1 MLLQNNT
8 EVLFSLMVKLTF
20 DTGETKVAQVNVDDY
35 LLLKFNYDGSK
46 YMRACQVADI
56 VPVML
61 TTQPISYTATLVI
74 DCSTKFQAERL
85 RVATKDI
92 LNIKKVSK
100 DYIDSLAPDYVITD
114 DMFDGDYIPATPA
127 EIYMIPGID
136 VGGVSYAR
144 ILR

>member
-46 YMRACQVADI
+46 YTRACQVVDI
-56 VPVML
+56 MPVML

-92 LNIKKVSK
+92 LDIKKVSK
-100 DYIDSLAPDYVITD
+100 DYVDSLAPDYNITD
-114 DMFDGDYIPATPA
+114 DMFDGDYIPATPSA
-127 EIYMIPGID
+127 TYMIPGIS
-136 VGGVSYAR
+136 VGGVGYSR
-144 ILR
+144 VLR

>member
-1 MLLQNNT
+1 MLLQNSS

-20 DTGETKVAQVNVDDY
+20 DTGETNVAEVNVDDY

-46 YMRACQVADI
+46 YMRACQVVDI

-74 DCSTKFQAERL
+74 DCSTKFNGERL

-92 LNIKKVSK
+92 LDIKKVSK
-100 DYIDSLAPDYVITD
+100 DYIDSLAPDYIITD
-114 DMFDGDYIPATPA
+114 DMFDGDYIPSTPS
-127 EIYMIPGID
+127 ESYMIPGID
-136 VGGVSYAR
+136 AGGVGCAR
-144 ILR
+144 VLR

>member
-8 EVLFSLMVKLTF
+8 EILFSLMVKLTF
-20 DTGETKVAQVNVDDY
+20 DTGETKVAEVNVDDY

-46 YMRACQVADI
+46 YTRACQVVDI

-61 TTQPISYTATLVI
+61 STQPISYSATLVI

-92 LNIKKVSK
+92 LDIRKVSK
-100 DYIDSLAPDYVITD
+100 DYVESLAPDYIITE
-114 DMFDGDYIPATPA
+114 DMFDGDYIPTTPDN
-127 EIYMIPGID
+127 IFMILGISA
-136 VGGVSYAR
+136 GGVDQAR
-144 ILR
+144 VLR

>member
-46 YMRACQVADI
+46 YTRACQVVDI
-56 VPVML
+56 MPIML
-61 TTQPISYTATLVI
+61 TTQPVSYTATLVI

-92 LNIKKVSK
+92 LDIKKVSK
-100 DYIDSLAPDYVITD
+100 DYVDSLAPDYNITD
-114 DMFDGDYIPATPA
+114 DMFDGDYIPATPSA
-127 EIYMIPGID
+127 TYMIPGIS
-136 VGGVSYAR
+136 VGGVGYAR
-144 ILR
+144 VLR

>member
-92 LNIKKVSK
+92 LDIKKVSK
-100 DYIDSLAPDYVITD
+100 DYVDSLAPDYNITD
-114 DMFDGDYIPATPA
+114 DMFDGDYIPATPFA
-127 EIYMIPGID
+127 TYMIPGIS
-136 VGGVSYAR
+136 VGGVGYAR
-144 ILR
+144 VLR

>member
-46 YMRACQVADI
+46 YTRACQVVDI
-56 VPVML
+56 MPVML
-61 TTQPISYTATLVI
+61 TTQPVSYTATLVI

-92 LNIKKVSK
+92 LDIKKVSK
-100 DYIDSLAPDYVITD
+100 DYVDSLAPDYNITD
-114 DMFDGDYIPATPA
+114 DMFDGDYIPATPSA
-127 EIYMIPGID
+127 TYMIPGISG
-136 VGGVSYAR
+136 GGVGYSR
-144 ILR
+144 VLR

>member
-1 MLLQNNT
+1 MLLQNST
-8 EVLFSLMVKLTF
+8 EVLFSLCVKLTF
-20 DTGETKVAQVNVDDY
+20 DTGETKVVTVNTDDY

-46 YMRACQVADI
+46 YSIACRVVDI

-61 TTQPISYTATLVI
+61 TTQPISYTATLVV

-85 RVATKDI
+85 RVAAKDI

-100 DYIDSLAPDYVITD
+100 DYVDSLAPEYTITE
-114 DMFDGDYIPATPA
+114 DMFDGDYIPATPS
-127 EIYMIPGID
+127 EIYMIPGINA
-136 VGGVSYAR
+136 GGVEFAR

>member
-20 DTGETKVAQVNVDDY
+20 DTGETKVAQVNADDY

-46 YMRACQVADI
+46 YTRACQVVDI
-56 VPVML
+56 MPVML

-92 LNIKKVSK
+92 LDIKKVSK
-100 DYIDSLAPDYVITD
+100 DYIDSLAPDYNITD
-114 DMFDGDYIPATPA
+114 DMFDGDYIPATPSA
-127 EIYMIPGID
+127 TYMIPGIS
-136 VGGVSYAR
+136 VGGVGYSR
-144 ILR
+144 VLR

>member
-46 YMRACQVADI
+46 YTRACQVVDI
-56 VPVML
+56 MPVML

-92 LNIKKVSK
+92 LDIKKVSK
-100 DYIDSLAPDYVITD
+100 DYVDSLAPDYNITD
-114 DMFDGDYIPATPA
+114 DMFDGDYIPATPSA
-127 EIYMIPGID
+127 TYMIPGIS
-136 VGGVSYAR
+136 VGGVEYAR
-144 ILR
+144 VLR

>member
-46 YMRACQVADI
+46 YTRACQVVDI
-56 VPVML
+56 MPVML
-61 TTQPISYTATLVI
+61 TTQPVSYTATLVI

-92 LNIKKVSK
+92 LDIKKVSK
-100 DYIDSLAPDYVITD
+100 DYVDSLAPDYNITD
-114 DMFDGDYIPATPA
+114 DMFDGDYIPATPSA
-127 EIYMIPGID
+127 TYMIPGIS
-136 VGGVSYAR
+136 VGGVGYSR
-144 ILR
+144 VLR

>member
-1 MLLQNNT
+1 MLLQNST
-8 EVLFSLMVKLTF
+8 EVLFSLCVKLTF
-20 DTGETKVAQVNVDDY
+20 DTGETKVVTVNTDDY

-46 YMRACQVADI
+46 YSRACRVVDI

-61 TTQPISYTATLVI
+61 TTQPISYTATLVV

-85 RVATKDI
+85 RVAAKDI

-100 DYIDSLAPDYVITD
+100 DYVDSLAPEYTITE
-114 DMFDGDYIPATPA
+114 DMFDGDYIPATPS
-127 EIYMIPGID
+127 EIYMIPGINS
-136 VGGVSYAR
+136 GGVEFAR

>member
-61 TTQPISYTATLVI
+61 TTQPISYTATMVI

-127 EIYMIPGID
+127 ETYMIPGID

>member
-46 YMRACQVADI
+46 YTRACQVVDI
-56 VPVML
+56 MPVML
-61 TTQPISYTATLVI
+61 TTQPVSYTATLVI

-92 LNIKKVSK
+92 LDIKKVSK
-100 DYIDSLAPDYVITD
+100 DYVDSLAPDYNITD
-114 DMFDGDYIPATPA
+114 DMFDGDYIPATPSA
-127 EIYMIPGID
+127 TYMIPGIG
-136 VGGVSYAR
+136 VGGVGYAR
-144 ILR
+144 VLR

>member
-46 YMRACQVADI
+46 YTRACQVVDI
-56 VPVML
+56 MPVML
-61 TTQPISYTATLVI
+61 TTQPVSYTATLVI

-92 LNIKKVSK
+92 LDIKKVSK
-100 DYIDSLAPDYVITD
+100 DYVDSLAPDYNITD
-114 DMFDGDYIPATPA
+114 DMFDGDYIPATPSA
-127 EIYMIPGID
+127 TYMIPGIS
-136 VGGVSYAR
+136 VGGVEYAR
-144 ILR
+144 VLR

>member
-20 DTGETKVAQVNVDDY
+20 DTGETKVAQVNADDY

-46 YMRACQVADI
+46 YTRACQVVDI
-56 VPVML
+56 MPVML
-61 TTQPISYTATLVI
+61 TTQPVSYTATLVI

-92 LNIKKVSK
+92 LDIKKVSK
-100 DYIDSLAPDYVITD
+100 DYVDSLAPDYNITD
-114 DMFDGDYIPATPA
+114 DMFDGDYIPATPSA
-127 EIYMIPGID
+127 TYMIPGIS
-136 VGGVSYAR
+136 VGGVGYAR
-144 ILR
+144 VLR

>member
-46 YMRACQVADI
+46 YTRACQVVDI
-56 VPVML
+56 MPVML
-61 TTQPISYTATLVI
+61 TTQPVSYTATLVI

-92 LNIKKVSK
+92 LDIKKVSK
-100 DYIDSLAPDYVITD
+100 DYVDSLAPDYNITD
-114 DMFDGDYIPATPA
+114 DMFDGDYIPATPSA
-127 EIYMIPGID
+127 TYMIPGIS
-136 VGGVSYAR
+136 VGGVGYAR
-144 ILR
+144 VLR

>member
-1 MLLQNNT
+1 MLLQNST
-8 EVLFSLMVKLTF
+8 EVLFSLCVKLTF
-20 DTGETKVAQVNVDDY
+20 DTGETKVVTANTDDY

-46 YMRACQVADI
+46 YSRACRVVDI

-61 TTQPISYTATLVI
+61 TTQPISYTATLVV

-85 RVATKDI
+85 RVAAKDI

-100 DYIDSLAPDYVITD
+100 DYVDSLAPEYTITE
-114 DMFDGDYIPATPA
+114 DMFDGDYIPATPS
-127 EIYMIPGID
+127 EIYMIPGINA
-136 VGGVSYAR
+136 GGVEFAR